1 MTTRTHRLA
10 AYAGCA
16 RSRAI
21 LRLVL
26 LLVLVALAGS
36 PANAQGTRAD
46 YERAASLRQR
56 VEGRV
61 VNTVP
66 EVTWI
71 DDTHLWYVVDR
82 GAGRR
87 EFIEVDAATGLK
99 RALFDGKQ
107 VAAGLSRALGR
118 EVDAANLPI
127 ERVHV
132 EGAAVDLLL
141 RDEARVFR
149 VQRESGAVEEVPVEQ
164 AGAFLLERAGP
175 RDRRGRTTAI
185 IVANRTDAAA
195 EMFWLN
201 GDEQRSYGAVG
212 AGTVRRQHTFGGHRW
227 RIVGAGGATLFEGA
241 AADLPSVIVLGGP
254 DNTPA
259 PAAQPEREPPAR
271 ERRAG
276 RGAGDTSPD
285 GRMRVVIRDRNVVL
299 VEDGAERVLTTAG
312 TAEAGY
318 AGPVHWSP
326 DSTRFV
332 VRWHTPAQRRPVS
345 FVESSPADQ
354 VQPRL
359 HTFDYLKPGDQ
370 IEVSKPRLFDAVR
383 GEEIAVSDELFKTP
397 WSIDRLAWAGDSSG
411 FSFVYNQRGHQVLRL
426 VGVTRDGAA
435 HTIIEETPETFV
447 DYVNSTFLHRVEAT
461 GESIWM
467 SERSGWRHLYLV
479 NERDVLRGEAARM
492 APITGGDWLVR
503 GVEWVDEDKRQ
514 VWFRA
519 AGIHPSHDP
528 YYIHFARVNFDGT
541 GLTVLTDGD
550 GTHEVEFSPDRRFL
564 IDRSSRVDMPG
575 VVELRSAETGS
586 LVCELERADWSA
598 LVALPWVPPQKFVAK
613 GRDGETDIHG
623 VIVRPTNFDPGRKYP
638 VVEHIYAGPHS
649 AFVPKAFDAHLGVM
663 HDIAELG
670 FIVVQI
676 DGMGTAHRHKAFHD
690 VCWKNL
696 GDSGFADRIAWIRA
710 AAEKHG
716 EMDLSRVGIF
726 GGSAGG
732 QSALR
737 ALLAHGD
744 FYKVAVADCG
754 CHDNRMDK
762 VWWNE
767 AWMGWPIG
775 EHYAEQSNVTQA
787 HRLTGKLLLIVG
799 EMDRNVDPA
808 STMQVANA
816 LIKAD
821 KDFDLLVMPGVGHG
835 AAETPYGRRRRA
847 DFLVRNLLGVEP
859 RGE

>member
-1 MTTRTHRLA
+1 MNTCTRRLA
-10 AYAGCA
+10 VRA
-16 RSRAI
+16 RSGALLAMGVLAAAIALGGSRAH
-21 LRLVL
+21 
-26 LLVLVALAGS
+26 
-36 PANAQGTRAD
+36 AQGALAD
-46 YERAASLRQR
+46 YERAAALRQR
-56 VEGRV
+56 VQGLV

-71 DDTHLWYVVDR
+71 DDTNLWYVVER
-82 GAGRR
+82 GGGKRGYVQ
-87 EFIEVDAATGLK
+87 VDAQTGQK
-99 RALFDGKQ
+99 RDLFDAGHL
-107 VAAGLSRALGR
+107 AAGLSRMLRR
-118 EVDAANLPI
+118 EIDAANLPI

-132 EGAAVDLLL
+132 DGATIDLLL
-141 RDEARVFR
+141 RDEARVVR
-149 VQRESGAVEEVPVEQ
+149 VQRETGAVGEVPVEQ
-164 AGAFLLERAGP
+164 VGAFLLERAGP
-175 RDRRGRTTAI
+175 RDRRGRSTAI

-201 GDEQRSYGAVG
+201 GEERKSYGAVE
-212 AGTVRRQHTFGGHRW
+212 AGGVRRQHTFGGHRW

-241 AADLPSVIVLGGP
+241 AADLPSVVVLG
-254 DNTPA
+254 A
-259 PAAQPEREPPAR
+259 QAEQAADQPRDEPRPR

-276 RGAGDTSPD
+276 RGAEGDTSTD
-285 GRMRVVIRDRNVVL
+285 GRVRVMIRDRNVVMIES
-299 VEDGAERVLTTAG
+299 VRERALTTEG
-312 TAEAGY
+312 TAEAGF
-318 AGPVHWSP
+318 AGPVQWSP

-345 FVESSPADQ
+345 FVESSPTDQ

-359 HTFDYLKPGDQ
+359 HTFEYLKPGDV
-370 IEVSKPRLFDAVR
+370 IEVSKPRLFDASR
-383 GEEIAVSDELFKTP
+383 GVEIAVSDELFGTP
-397 WSIDRLAWAGDSSG
+397 WSIDRFAWAGDSSG

-426 VGVTRDGAA
+426 VGVTRDGEAR
-435 HTIIEETPETFV
+435 TIIEETPETFV
-447 DYVNSTFLHRVEAT
+447 DYVNSLFLHRIEET
-461 GESIWM
+461 GEAVWM
-467 SERSGWRHLYLV
+467 SERGGWRHLYLV
-479 NERDVLRGEAARM
+479 NERDVLRGEPVRIT
-492 APITGGDWLVR
+492 PITRGEWLVR
-503 GVEWVDEDKRQ
+503 GVDRVDEDARQ

-519 AGIHPSHDP
+519 GAIHPEQDP
-528 YYIHFARVNFDGT
+528 YFIHFARVNFDGS
-541 GLTVLTDGD
+541 GLMILTEGD
-550 GTHEVEFSPDRRFL
+550 GTHDVEYSPDRRFF
-564 IDRSSRVDMPG
+564 IDRYSRVDMPG

-598 LVALPWVPPQKFVAK
+598 LVALPWVAPQRFVAK
-613 GRDGETDIHG
+613 GRDGQTDIHG
-623 VIVRPTNFDPGRKYP
+623 VIVRPMNFDSTKKYP

-649 AFVPKAFDAHLGVM
+649 AFVPKAFAAHMGVM

-670 FIVVQI
+670 FVVVQI

-762 VWWNE
+762 IWWNE
-767 AWMGWPIG
+767 AWMGWPVG
-775 EHYAEQSNVTQA
+775 DHYAAQSNVTNA

-808 STMQVANA
+808 STMQVVHA
-816 LIKAD
+816 LVKAD
-821 KDFDLLVMPGVGHG
+821 RDFDLLVMPGVGHG

-847 DFLVRNLLGVEP
+847 DFLVRHLMGVEP
-859 RGE
+859 RGR